1 MYVHKPFRGRLGGM
15 DAMDELTP
23 GSPVRRWRLGKQLRE
38 IREQTGISVEQ
49 AAKYIGVKAP
59 TLSRIELGRHT
70 ILPRNVKFL
79 CQLYEVGAPDVD
91 TLMRQAEE
99 SVEQGWWLAFS
110 DTMPSWFKTYVGF
123 EADAQEI
130 WSYQNA
136 FVPGLLQTEG
146 YVRAANKAYEH
157 TPTEDEM
164 ARSVEFR
171 LTRQKRLET
180 KPPIMRLVLHESVV
194 RLRGD
199 YMPEQIRHLVDMS
212 KNAYLDL
219 RVLTSEGGMHRAM
232 KGSFS
237 LLTLPEEPAP
247 NFVYLEHE
255 NGAIYMERPSD
266 LARYTSGFEHLAAVA
281 LSPKETRE
289 FLTSL
294 VP

>member
-1 MYVHKPFRGRLGGM
+1 ME
-15 DAMDELTP
+15 AMDELTP

-38 IREQTGISVEQ
+38 IREHKGVTVEQ
-49 AAKYIGVKAP
+49 AANYIGVKAP

-79 CQLYEVGAPDVD
+79 CQLYEVGAPEVD

-99 SVEQGWWLAFS
+99 STEQGWWLAFS

-123 EADAQEI
+123 EADAKEI
-130 WSYQNA
+130 WSYQNV

-146 YVRAANKAYEH
+146 YVRAANKAYEN

-171 LTRQKRLET
+171 LTRQKRLNT
-180 KPPIMRLVLHESVV
+180 KPPTMRLVLHESVV
-194 RLRGD
+194 RLCGD
-199 YMPEQIRHLVDMS
+199 YMPEQIQHLVDMS
-212 KNAYLDL
+212 KNSYLDL
-219 RVLTSEGGMHRAM
+219 RVLTSDSGMHRAM

-237 LLTLPEEPAP
+237 LLTLPDEPAP

-266 LARYTSGFEHLAAVA
+266 LARYTDGFEHLVAGA
-281 LSPKETRE
+281 LSPRETRK

>member
-1 MYVHKPFRGRLGGM
+1 MYGYAPIRGRLGHM

-123 EADAQEI
+123 EADAKEI
-130 WSYQNA
+130 WSYENV
-136 FVPGLLQTEG
+136 FVPGLL
-146 YVRAANKAYEH
+146 
-157 TPTEDEM
+157 
-164 ARSVEFR
+164 
-171 LTRQKRLET
+171 
-180 KPPIMRLVLHESVV
+180 
-194 RLRGD
+194 
-199 YMPEQIRHLVDMS
+199 
-212 KNAYLDL
+212 
-219 RVLTSEGGMHRAM
+219 
-232 KGSFS
+232 
-237 LLTLPEEPAP
+237 
-247 NFVYLEHE
+247 
-255 NGAIYMERPSD
+255 
-266 LARYTSGFEHLAAVA
+266 
-281 LSPKETRE
+281 
-289 FLTSL
+289 
-294 VP
+294 